1 MKRIPCRL
9 LSLLLPALILSTG
22 CERAPSYDIMGSF
35 FPGWL
40 ICLAVGILLT
50 AVSRSILSRYVEIS
64 WPVVV
69 YPCLTAVF
77 VFVLWLTLFH

>member
-1 MKRIPCRL
+1 MKRIPSCL
-9 LSLLLPALILSTG
+9 LGLLLPALILLAG

-40 ICLAVGILLT
+40 ICLVVAILLT
-50 AVSRSILSRYVEIS
+50 AASRSILSRYVEIS

-77 VFVLWLTLFH
+77 AFVLWLSLFH